1 MGMTINEQTAQLIL
15 DAIAW
20 CNRDWIEALGWD
32 NMNQNDELQQA
43 RSDFTRFCEVRGI
56 SDVER
61 IIHQ

>member
-20 CNRDWIEALGWD
+20 CNHDWIEALGWD
-32 NMNQNDELQQA
+32 HMNQNDELLQA

-61 IIHQ
+61 TIHQ